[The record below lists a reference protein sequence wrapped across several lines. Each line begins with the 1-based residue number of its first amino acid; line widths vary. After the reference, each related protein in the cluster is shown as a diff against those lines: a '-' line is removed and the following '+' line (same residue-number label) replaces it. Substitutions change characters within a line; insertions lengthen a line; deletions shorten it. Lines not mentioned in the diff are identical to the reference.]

1 MKIRDIDFVAYP
13 VSDLKRSIDFYANVI
28 GLELESTF
36 EDSYAEFDIN
46 GKAFAIG
53 TYPGWTPGQTKGA
66 AAFNVEDIYAA
77 REELRSKGVEPVSDI
92 IETPVCRMLFVPD
105 PDGNTFLL
113 HEKPKKE

>member
-13 VSDLKRSIDFYANVI
+13 VSDLRRSIDFYTNVI

-46 GKAFAIG
+46 GKSFAIG
-53 TYPGWTPGQTKGA
+53 MYPSRVPGQTKGA
-66 AAFNVEDIYAA
+66 VAFNVEDIYAA
-77 REELRSKGVEPVSDI
+77 REELRLKGVEPVSDV